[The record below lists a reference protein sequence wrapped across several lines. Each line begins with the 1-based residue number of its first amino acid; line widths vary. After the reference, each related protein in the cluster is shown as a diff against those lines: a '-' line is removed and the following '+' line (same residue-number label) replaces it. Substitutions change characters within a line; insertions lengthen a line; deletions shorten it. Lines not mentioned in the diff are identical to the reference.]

1 MLART
6 RGLLAA
12 LIGGLAVAACG
23 SGGISL
29 QDAVPPPD
37 SVPLPRP
44 APKVSMAAADDLPWP
59 HHPEPVDTRQFKL
72 DKAKCTNEGNSAPG
86 SGSPE
91 VKFYL
96 VFTNCM
102 HSQGYEVNSTF

>member
-23 SGGISL
+23 SGAISL
-29 QDAVPPPD
+29 QDVVPPPD
-37 SVPLPRP
+37 SVPLPRS
-44 APKVSMAAADDLPWP
+44 APKALMAAADLPWP
-59 HHPEPVDTRQFKL
+59 HHPEPVDARQFKL

-102 HSQGYEVNSTF
+102 HSQGYEVSSTF